1 MAARVSGNAAAL
13 LAARLVSVGV
23 GLVAT
28 PFLFGMLGA
37 RQFGV
42 WALLLGIVAI
52 VGYADLGLGSAQV
65 REVAQATAG
74 GDRRRSQAALA
85 VGLAFYGALSV
96 VVFACFLGGWSAF
109 GALFDLGDAAAQARN
124 AALLLAGA
132 FAVDALSTP
141 WRAALEGSQRMRPI
155 ALAAAVAAVVNGG
168 LGVGLVAA
176 GAGLVGVGW
185 AAVGASLVRA
195 ALVVGAAG
203 RAAPALQPSVRAV
216 RRDDVGRVLR
226 YGARVQATNAASAV
240 NSGADRLVLGGF
252 FSPAVVAPFEL
263 GARLAGLLR
272 IAPWHFLTAFFP
284 VAAALHARGERAL
297 LDRLYLRAT
306 RYLAAFACVSAAA
319 LIVSAEPLV
328 ELWIGRRL
336 PLAVTTVVLLAVAFA
351 VNLTSG
357 AAATVTRAEGEPGRE
372 TRYALVAAGL
382 NVALAV
388 PFLLV
393 FGPVGV
399 PLATAVAYVLAT
411 AYFFWHFHRASGR
424 ALTSLVAAVWKPY
437 AAAGTTVALAFT
449 AAGFFP
455 DPSGRF
461 GAAVAVASRA
471 AFVVALATGT
481 LVVLRFFEAED
492 RALLGRLVAR
502 VRVLLPPPVP
512 VAPRGERAW

>member
-1 MAARVSGNAAAL
+1 MGARVSENAVAL

-23 GLVAT
+23 ALVTT
-28 PFLFGMLGA
+28 PFLFEMLGA

-65 REVAQATAG
+65 REVAQATAS
-74 GDRRRSQAALA
+74 GDLRRSQAALA
-85 VGLAFYGALSV
+85 VGLGFYGALSV
-96 VVFACFLGGWSAF
+96 VLLGGVLAGWSAF
-109 GALFDLGDAAAQARN
+109 GALFHMGDVAAHGRN

-132 FAVDALSTP
+132 FALDALSTP

-155 ALAAAVAAVVNGG
+155 ALATAVAAVVNGS
-168 LGVGLVAA
+168 LGVALVAA
-176 GAGLVGVGW
+176 GAGLLGLGW

-195 ALVVGAAG
+195 ALLVGVAG
-203 RAAPALQPSVRAV
+203 RAAPGLRPKLRAV
-216 RRDDVGRVLR
+216 GRDDVRGVLR

-272 IAPWHFLTAFFP
+272 IVPWHLLTAFFP
-284 VAAALHARGERAL
+284 VAAALHAKGERAL

-306 RYLAAFACVSAAA
+306 RYLAAFACLGAAA

-328 ELWIGRRL
+328 ELWIGRPL
-336 PLAVTTVVLLAVAFA
+336 PLAVTTVVLLAAAYA

-388 PFLLV
+388 PLLLV
-393 FGPVGV
+393 LGPVGV
-399 PLATAVAYVLAT
+399 PLATTVAYVLAT
-411 AYFFWHFHRASGR
+411 AYFFWHFHRTSGR
-424 ALTSLVAAVWKPY
+424 PLASLATAVWKPY
-437 AAAGTTVALAFT
+437 AAAGTAVALVFA
-449 AAGFFP
+449 AAGLFP
-455 DPSGRF
+455 DPSGRLE
-461 GAAVAVASRA
+461 ATVAVASR
-471 AFVVALATGT
+471 VSLALALTTGA

-492 RALLGRLVAR
+492 RALLARLLAR
-502 VRVLLPPPVP
+502 VRVVLSPPVP
-512 VAPRGERAW
+512 AATQGERAW